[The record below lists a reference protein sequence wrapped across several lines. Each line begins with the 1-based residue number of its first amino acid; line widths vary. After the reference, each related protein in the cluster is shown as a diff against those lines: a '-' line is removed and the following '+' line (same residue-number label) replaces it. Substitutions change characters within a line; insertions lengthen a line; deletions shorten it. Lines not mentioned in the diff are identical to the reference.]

1 MSVAQF
7 IMDYF
12 TNFARRNIN
21 KTNIFMKRLTCIA
34 VLFTTFLI
42 FAQCQSKN
50 KKETF
55 VRITT
60 TEGNIVV
67 KLYDDTPLHRD
78 NFVKL
83 VSDKTYQ
90 GVLFHRVIK
99 NFMIQAGDPDSKN
112 AEANKMLGNGD
123 LGYNVPAEIKFPK
136 YYHKRGALAA
146 ARTGDDVN
154 PEKASSASQF
164 YIVTGKVVTDLELD
178 TFEKSINNR
187 LLPQETIKY
196 SQEQRQTYK
205 TFGGTPHLD
214 GNYTVFGEV
223 VTGFEVLD
231 KIQNQ
236 QTDHNDRPLKDVVIK
251 KMKVIKK

>member
-1 MSVAQF
+1 
-7 IMDYF
+7 
-12 TNFARRNIN
+12 
-21 KTNIFMKRLTCIA
+21 MKRLTCITI
-34 VLFTTFLI
+34 LCTTFLI
-42 FAQCQSKN
+42 LVQCQSKSE
-50 KKETF
+50 KETF

-67 KLYDDTPLHRD
+67 KLYDDTPLHKE
-78 NFVKL
+78 NFIKL

-112 AEANKMLGNGD
+112 ADKSKILGSGD
-123 LGYNVPAEIKFPK
+123 LGYNIPAEIKFPK

-146 ARTGDDVN
+146 ARTGDDIN
-154 PEKASSASQF
+154 PEKMSSSSQF
-164 YIVTGKVVTDLELD
+164 YIVTGKVVTDSELD

-187 LLPQETIKY
+187 LLPQEPIKY

-214 GNYTVFGEV
+214 GSYTVFGEV
-223 VTGFEVLD
+223 ITGFEVLD

-236 QTDHNDRPLKDVVIK
+236 QTDQNDRPIKDVVIK